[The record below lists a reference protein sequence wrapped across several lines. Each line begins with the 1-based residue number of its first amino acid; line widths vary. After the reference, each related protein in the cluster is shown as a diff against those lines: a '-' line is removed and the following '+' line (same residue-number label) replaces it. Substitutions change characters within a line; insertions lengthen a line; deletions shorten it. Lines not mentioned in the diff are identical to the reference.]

1 MHKKNN
7 NSLTK
12 NFIQGL
18 RPLANTLPQQIKK
31 ILKKNGFNLS
41 SLVDNWTKIV
51 GSEISNNCY
60 PLNIK
65 ARGSTKEVTLILNVI
80 HGKEIDIEYNKI
92 NIIDKINSYFGY
104 SFIKNIQIK
113 ILNSKFSS
121 LKNNT
126 IIDKKRGNFDYNLKK
141 IEDINLKNKLQNLI
155 NAFNE
160 KNKYIFLILL
170 FALTQIFVTTNSSG
184 EALKIGNENAKITVK
199 VFSSLTC
206 PHCASFHKKIFES

>member
-65 ARGSTKEVTLILNVI
+65 ARGSTKEATLILNVI

-113 ILNSKFSS
+113 ILNSKFSN
-121 LKNNT
+121 LKKNT

-160 KNKYIFLILL
+160 KK
-170 FALTQIFVTTNSSG
+170 
-184 EALKIGNENAKITVK
+184 
-199 VFSSLTC
+199 
-206 PHCASFHKKIFES
+206 

>member
-51 GSEISNNCY
+51 GNEISDKCY

-65 ARGSTKEVTLILNVI
+65 AQR
-80 HGKEIDIEYNKI
+80 
-92 NIIDKINSYFGY
+92 
-104 SFIKNIQIK
+104 
-113 ILNSKFSS
+113 NSKGRHF
-121 LKNNT
+121 
-126 IIDKKRGNFDYNLKK
+126 NFKC
-141 IEDINLKNKLQNLI
+141 
-155 NAFNE
+155 
-160 KNKYIFLILL
+160 
-170 FALTQIFVTTNSSG
+170 NSW
-184 EALKIGNENAKITVK
+184 
-199 VFSSLTC
+199 
-206 PHCASFHKKIFES
+206 

>member
-51 GSEISNNCY
+51 GNEISNDCY
-60 PLNIK
+60 PFNIK
-65 ARGSTKEVTLILNVI
+65 AQGGSKEVTLIVNVI
-80 HGKEIDIEYNKI
+80 HGKEIDIEYNKK

-104 SFIKNIQIK
+104 TFINNLQIK
-113 ILNSKFSS
+113 IMNSDYNKLKKNRVEIKDKKKFSNS
-121 LKNNT
+121 LDNIKNT
-126 IIDKKRGNFDYNLKK
+126 
-141 IEDINLKNKLQNLI
+141 NLKNKLENLI
-155 NAFNE
+155 NAFN
-160 KNKYIFLILL
+160 
-170 FALTQIFVTTNSSG
+170 
-184 EALKIGNENAKITVK
+184 
-199 VFSSLTC
+199 
-206 PHCASFHKKIFES
+206 KKK

>member
-31 ILKKNGFNLS
+31 ILMKNGFNLS
-41 SLVDNWTKIV
+41 SLVDNWTNIV
-51 GSEISNNCY
+51 GKEISDNCY

-65 ARGSTKEVTLILNVI
+65 TQGNSKEVTLLVNVM
-80 HGKEIDIEYNKI
+80 HGKEIEVEYNKK
-92 NIIDKINSYFGY
+92 NITDKINSYFGY

-113 ILNSKFSS
+113 IVDTKYTKSKEYRVNKKNKKNFKNDLKTIQDKN
-121 LKNNT
+121 LKNNLE
-126 IIDKKRGNFDYNLKK
+126 R
-141 IEDINLKNKLQNLI
+141 LI

-160 KNKYIFLILL
+160 KK
-170 FALTQIFVTTNSSG
+170 
-184 EALKIGNENAKITVK
+184 
-199 VFSSLTC
+199 
-206 PHCASFHKKIFES
+206 